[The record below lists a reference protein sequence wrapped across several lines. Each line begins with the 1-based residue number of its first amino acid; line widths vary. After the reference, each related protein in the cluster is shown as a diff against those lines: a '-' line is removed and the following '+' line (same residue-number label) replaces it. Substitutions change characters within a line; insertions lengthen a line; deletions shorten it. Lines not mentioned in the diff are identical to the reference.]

1 MRLEGLD
8 EQGLGPTDQ
17 AYLRALA
24 DGATRLNVVAS
35 LLGLPSRT
43 VAEVTEPFLLRT
55 GFIVKDDQGRRQLT
69 AAGRDHL
76 SMKATQS
83 RSFRI
88 RKLPDDRPT
97 IPGERRRDGPSVRAV
112 ARAILPTCRHHFFQ
126 RLFTT

>member
-1 MRLEGLD
+1 MIATRSRGTPRLALRLLQSCRRVCRSQGEQSITLDHLRKACALEGLD

-76 SMKATQS
+76 SMKSTPN
-83 RSFRI
+83 
-88 RKLPDDRPT
+88 LVH
-97 IPGERRRDGPSVRAV
+97 SV
-112 ARAILPTCRHHFFQ
+112 
-126 RLFTT
+126 